1 MIVFEN
7 VTKIYPGGTKAV
19 DGLNLHIR
27 KGELVVLIGP
37 SGCGKTT
44 TLEMINRL
52 EEPTEGTI
60 YVNGNDTSKI
70 SVVELRRNI
79 GYVIQNIGLLPH
91 FRISSNIGLVPSL
104 LKWPKQR
111 IDARVRELLEM
122 VGMDPEVYANR
133 YPRELS
139 GGQQQR
145 IGVLRAL
152 AAEPEIILMD
162 EPFGALDPVTRENLQ
177 DELKKLQARLKK
189 TIVFVTHDMDEAL
202 KLGDRVVIM
211 KDGKVVQADT
221 PEMLL
226 RKPADDFVRQFIG
239 RERLAVK
246 ADGLTVDDVA
256 IKTPVTA
263 PPHMGLA
270 QATRLMQRK
279 HVDTLMVVDDD
290 GKFVGIASAREIEA
304 LKRRPDSLAEV
315 VQKDVATVM
324 QGSSA
329 KQAFEMLFIAKVGVV
344 PVIDGAGR
352 LHGIVTRGSLAE
364 MLYQALWDSNGDGEA
379 AGNSR
384 SNGANGQPPAPPTP
398 LSPAQPPTAPAGP
411 ASQ

>member
-1 MIVFEN
+1 
-7 VTKIYPGGTKAV
+7 
-19 DGLNLHIR
+19 
-27 KGELVVLIGP
+27 
-37 SGCGKTT
+37 
-44 TLEMINRL
+44 
-52 EEPTEGTI
+52 
-60 YVNGNDTSKI
+60 
-70 SVVELRRNI
+70 
-79 GYVIQNIGLLPH
+79 
-91 FRISSNIGLVPSL
+91 
-104 LKWPKQR
+104 
-111 IDARVRELLEM
+111 
-122 VGMDPEVYANR
+122 
-133 YPRELS
+133 
-139 GGQQQR
+139 
-145 IGVLRAL
+145 
-152 AAEPEIILMD
+152 MD

-398 LSPAQPPTAPAGP
+398 FVPGAAPNSACRASKPVRRCRADVSIHAVLAVCLNSPPTRSSPPSGNTSCSWWPCLWDWPSWWQCLWGSFAPVPRARVPPFWAPP
-411 ASQ
+411 A